1 MVNFSLTSNAFQVF
15 KLSTSLPSKEKYHPN
30 TSVLNKL
37 WQHLSF
43 TLSVCR
49 RKAGVYLIDEYK
61 MWVSCVCWSLKLA
74 GLQSF
79 SKWGQQCRTG
89 RYPSRPGHEVALPYR
104 LVWSALLETCCSLSA
119 SPLPWRVGGVVA
131 KIYGGCSGKEK
142 KKMTCSGKTCEIHN
156 FWCILY

>member
-1 MVNFSLTSNAFQVF
+1 M
-15 KLSTSLPSKEKYHPN
+15 
-30 TSVLNKL
+30 LNKL

-142 KKMTCSGKTCEIHN
+142 KKWLVLEKHVKSIIFDVFYTNWRCSHIEIQIICQFGVSY
-156 FWCILY
+156 FWIT